1 MIGIVFLTFLSYA
14 AILVRLLVRGGGS
27 TAQQANGPEGKYI
40 VPASREGG
48 STARLELACF
58 IGVLIITVGF
68 IVAYSVY
75 VF

>member
-14 AILVRLLVRGGGS
+14 AILVRLLVMGGAS
-27 TAQQANGPEGKYI
+27 TTQGNGAESKYI
-40 VPASREGG
+40 VPARREGV
-48 STARLELACF
+48 STARLELGCF

-68 IVAYSVY
+68 IVTYSVY